1 MQMINTKS
9 NLKHRLMAIRF
20 AIWDLHL
27 YLDTHPG
34 DCAATELIE
43 KYKKQYEKVL
53 PEYICRFGPLTAE
66 DCSEKWLCSPFPWV
80 NTGSDC

>member
-1 MQMINTKS
+1 MINTKS

-27 YLDTHPG
+27 YLDTHCQ
-34 DCAATELIE
+34 DTTVEELLR
-43 KYKKQYEKVL
+43 KYKEQYMRLLE
-53 PEYICRFGPLTAE
+53 EYQNKYGCLT
-66 DCSEKWLCSPFPWV
+66 SEGCHGEEWTKTPFPWD